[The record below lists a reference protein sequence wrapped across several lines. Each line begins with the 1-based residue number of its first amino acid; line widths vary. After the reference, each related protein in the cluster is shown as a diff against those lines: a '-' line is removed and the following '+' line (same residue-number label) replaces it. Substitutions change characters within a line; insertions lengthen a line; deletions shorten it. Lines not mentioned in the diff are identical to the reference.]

1 MARKMFD
8 SNVWNR
14 AAKFFAVYFAG
25 YFYGYFYLHNSMKQ
39 ACRPEAA

>member
-8 SNVWNR
+8 SYAWNR
-14 AAKFFAVYFAG
+14 AAKFFAVYFV
-25 YFYGYFYLHNSMKQ
+25 GYFYLYNSMNP

>member
-1 MARKMFD
+1 MACKMFD
-8 SNVWNR
+8 SSFWNR

-25 YFYGYFYLHNSMKQ
+25 YFYGYFYLHNRKP